1 MCSVAV
7 ARRPVEPEVRV
18 QLPAYDLQV
27 LERSS
32 TLIFYEIFDKNLSVV
47 QLPAYDLQVYLKPM
61 ED

>member
-18 QLPAYDLQV
+18 QLPAYDL
-27 LERSS
+27 
-32 TLIFYEIFDKNLSVV
+32 K
-47 QLPAYDLQVYLKPM
+47 VYLKPM